1 MCQLRSDRAATE
13 ECSAITLIQG
23 RANALRL
30 SRKIVAYIVA
40 MR

>member
-1 MCQLRSDRAATE
+1 MCQSRSDRAATR
-13 ECSAITLIQG
+13 ECNAITLIQG

-30 SRKIVAYIVA
+30 SRKPAAYIVA